1 MSGID
6 SDILREKIKER
17 MPKPPHFSLGATAFI
32 ATAIILLLLL
42 VLVGGSFIAIIP
54 AGHVG
59 VQLSLIHI

>member
-17 MPKPPHFSLGATAFI
+17 MPKPPHFSLGVTAFI

-42 VLVGGSFIAIIP
+42 VLVKKRF
-54 AGHVG
+54 
-59 VQLSLIHI
+59 L